1 MAITCP
7 KCNKPNRNEA
17 IYCKWCG
24 SCVISKSA
32 EPLKELVG
40 MDDIKAQLR
49 KIINTCEALQ
59 ARSRHSGVSFRMDL
73 NIVITGNTG
82 TGKTKLARVIHKLLY
97 SSGIVKSP
105 ELTIVDAVDY
115 SDFSD
120 PKNWDANIEKVK
132 DGILCIENAQKLCD
146 EGAKAIA
153 DFVYGN
159 RLGNAKDEGY
169 KYRGRG
175 IIQLTGKN
183 NYNYYGKKL
192 NIDLVNNPD
201 LAKESNEAIEI
212 ALLFWIEKECGL
224 YAKMG
229 DVKTVTKLI
238 NGGYNGLDDR
248 QKRFERILKIL
259 N

>member
-132 DGILCIENAQKLCD
+132 DGILCIENAQKLLPTGKSD
-146 EGAKAIA
+146 TISKLDKLFSSMPKWMGKAIDA
-153 DFVYGN
+153 FY
-159 RLGNAKDEGY
+159 LPA
-169 KYRGRG
+169 
-175 IIQLTGKN
+175 
-183 NYNYYGKKL
+183 
-192 NIDLVNNPD
+192 
-201 LAKESNEAIEI
+201 
-212 ALLFWIEKECGL
+212 
-224 YAKMG
+224 M
-229 DVKTVTKLI
+229 
-238 NGGYNGLDDR
+238 
-248 QKRFERILKIL
+248 
-259 N
+259 